1 MTQDVDPQTYYDVG
15 KGLYEKAGTVYNA
28 FKTSV
33 ATLGET
39 GSMAGSTDDGK
50 AWAQSYDSRAADVLG
65 AVNDLTKAL
74 ENYGGVIIQAGY
86 NHAMAE
92 YNANPSRKGAPPV
105 RPADPAS
112 VAGELT
118 APPSAGGPGTGLIE
132 NIGVLEHIG
141 IPVPDGDTDKL
152 GKASTAWN
160 QLATGPG
167 TTGVVQALGG
177 NAAKFRD
184 TKSPEVDY
192 IVKDL
197 DELHQAADAVLGSCA
212 ELAQSCSEYKTSLDE
227 LRTKMKETVEDLV
240 EELAISAAIGIA
252 TAFLSAGVGAF
263 AATAKAAASIK
274 KYAGIIR
281 GFIETWKISKN
292 IKSGVKKAHDVAGIR
307 KRLERIKNLGR
318 KGKGEEPKPEPKPTP
333 KRGKIDESAKP
344 FSPEERKV
352 ADLLADE
359 GKEVKALKEADSPGQ
374 RTPDALVDGKPTEF
388 KSLSEGATNTTVKNA
403 LNSAKGQADNAVI
416 DGRASGISK
425 EEAQRGLDRFLG
437 ANPDRMTNI
446 RIVGDGWE
454 ILWP

>member
-1 MTQDVDPQTYYDVG
+1 MTQDVDPQTFYDVG
-15 KGLYEKAGTVYNA
+15 KGLYEKASTVYNA

-33 ATLGET
+33 ASLGET

-50 AWAQSYDSRAADVLG
+50 AWAQSYDTRAADVLG

-92 YNANPSRKGAPPV
+92 YNANPSQKGAPPQ
-105 RPADPAS
+105 RPAEPAS
-112 VAGELT
+112 AAGALT

-141 IPVPDGDTDKL
+141 IPVPDGDTGKL
-152 GKASTAWN
+152 DKASTAWN

-167 TTGVVQALGG
+167 TTAVVQALSG

-184 TKSPEVDY
+184 TKSPEVEY

-197 DELHQAADAVLGSCA
+197 DELHQAADAILGSCA
-212 ELAQSCSEYKTSLDE
+212 ELAQSCSEYKTSLDD

-281 GFIETWKISKN
+281 GIIESWKISKN
-292 IKSGVKKAHDVAGIR
+292 IKSGVKKVHDVAAIR

-318 KGKGEEPKPEPKPTP
+318 KGKGEEPKPTPKPLPKGKLSEYFQGGNTP
-333 KRGKIDESAKP
+333 KASELEDYALSQGWTKTQTPNGPPKYVDENGVVRLTIKQGSPRTPGSEMPHIEIRDATGQRIDP
-344 FSPEERKV
+344 FGNPVTRN
-352 ADLLADE
+352 
-359 GKEVKALKEADSPGQ
+359 SPGNH
-374 RTPDALVDGKPTEF
+374 TPIIWD
-388 KSLSEGATNTTVKNA
+388 
-403 LNSAKGQADNAVI
+403 
-416 DGRASGISK
+416 
-425 EEAQRGLDRFLG
+425 
-437 ANPDRMTNI
+437 
-446 RIVGDGWE
+446 W
-454 ILWP
+454 

>member
-1 MTQDVDPQTYYDVG
+1 MTQDVDPQTFYDVG
-15 KGLYEKAGTVYNA
+15 KGLFEKAGTVYTT

-33 ATLGET
+33 EALGAT

-92 YNANPSRKGAPPV
+92 YDANPSQNGTPPV

-112 VAGELT
+112 VAGELS

-160 QLATGPG
+160 QLATGPA
-167 TTGVVQALGG
+167 TTAVVQALSG

-184 TKSPEVDY
+184 TKSPEVEY

-197 DELHQAADAVLGSCA
+197 DELHQAADAILGSCA
-212 ELAQSCSEYKTSLDE
+212 ELAQSCSEYKTSLDD
-227 LRTKMKETVEDLV
+227 LRTKMKETIEDLV
-240 EELAISAAIGIA
+240 EELAVSAAIGIA

-263 AATAKAAASIK
+263 AASAKAAASIK

-281 GFIETWKISKN
+281 GIIESWKISKN
-292 IKSGVKKAHDVAGIR
+292 IKSGVKKVHDVAGIR

-318 KGKGEEPKPEPKPTP
+318 KGKGEEPKPPPPTP
-333 KRGKIDESAKP
+333 TTPPGVKPDWPGRPANNGKGTIYQKP
-344 FSPEERKV
+344 
-352 ADLLADE
+352 
-359 GKEVKALKEADSPGQ
+359 GSPGDSNSVRVMEPGADPRYPNGYVKFTNEHNQ
-374 RTPDALVDGKPTEF
+374 PITLDGKPG
-388 KSLSEGATNTTVKNA
+388 S
-403 LNSAKGQADNAVI
+403 
-416 DGRASGISK
+416 RAETHIP
-425 EEAQRGLDRFLG
+425 R
-437 ANPDRMTNI
+437 NPDGSYPI
-446 RIVGDGWE
+446 PKGW
-454 ILWP
+454 

>member
-1 MTQDVDPQTYYDVG
+1 MTQDVDPQTFYDVG
-15 KGLYEKAGTVYNA
+15 KGLYEKAGTVYSA
-28 FKTSV
+28 FNTSV
-33 ATLGET
+33 ATLGTT

-92 YNANPSRKGAPPV
+92 YNANPSQKGTPPV

-152 GKASTAWN
+152 DKASTAWN

-167 TTGVVQALGG
+167 ITAVVQALSG

-184 TKSPEVDY
+184 TKSPEVEY

-197 DELHQAADAVLGSCA
+197 DELHQAADAILGSCA
-212 ELAQSCSEYKTSLDE
+212 ELAQSCSEYKTSLDD

-240 EELAISAAIGIA
+240 EELAISAVIGIA

-281 GFIETWKISKN
+281 GIIESWKISKN
-292 IKSGVKKAHDVAGIR
+292 IKSGVKKVHDVAGVR
-307 KRLERIKNLGR
+307 KRLERIKNLGK
-318 KGKGEEPKPEPKPTP
+318 KGKGEEPKPPPPTP
-333 KRGKIDESAKP
+333 ALPPGVKPGWPARPANNGKGTIYQKP
-344 FSPEERKV
+344 
-352 ADLLADE
+352 
-359 GKEVKALKEADSPGQ
+359 GSPGDSNSVRVMEPGADPRYPNGYVKFTNEHNQ
-374 RTPDALVDGKPTEF
+374 PITLDGKPG
-388 KSLSEGATNTTVKNA
+388 S
-403 LNSAKGQADNAVI
+403 
-416 DGRASGISK
+416 RAETHIP
-425 EEAQRGLDRFLG
+425 R
-437 ANPDRMTNI
+437 NPDGTYPI
-446 RIVGDGWE
+446 PKGW
-454 ILWP
+454 

>member
-1 MTQDVDPQTYYDVG
+1 MTQDVDPQTFYDVG
-15 KGLYEKAGTVYNA
+15 KGLYEKAGTVYSA
-28 FKTSV
+28 FNTSV
-33 ATLGET
+33 ATLGTT

-92 YNANPSRKGAPPV
+92 YNANPSQKGTPPV

-152 GKASTAWN
+152 DKASTAWN
-160 QLATGPG
+160 QLVTGPG
-167 TTGVVQALGG
+167 ITAVVQALSG

-184 TKSPEVDY
+184 TKSPEVEY

-197 DELHQAADAVLGSCA
+197 DELHQAADAILGSCA
-212 ELAQSCSEYKTSLDE
+212 ELAQSCSEYKTSLDD

-240 EELAISAAIGIA
+240 EELAISAVIGIA

-281 GFIETWKISKN
+281 GIIESWKISKN
-292 IKSGVKKAHDVAGIR
+292 IKSGVKKVHDVAGVR
-307 KRLERIKNLGR
+307 KRLERIKNLGK
-318 KGKGEEPKPEPKPTP
+318 KGKGEEPKPPPPTP
-333 KRGKIDESAKP
+333 ALPPGVKPGWPARPANNGKGTIYQKP
-344 FSPEERKV
+344 
-352 ADLLADE
+352 
-359 GKEVKALKEADSPGQ
+359 GSPGDSNSVRVMEPGADPRYPNGYVKFTNEHNQ
-374 RTPDALVDGKPTEF
+374 PITLDGKPG
-388 KSLSEGATNTTVKNA
+388 S
-403 LNSAKGQADNAVI
+403 
-416 DGRASGISK
+416 RAETHIP
-425 EEAQRGLDRFLG
+425 R
-437 ANPDRMTNI
+437 NPDGTYPI
-446 RIVGDGWE
+446 PKGW
-454 ILWP
+454 

>member
-15 KGLYEKAGTVYNA
+15 KGLYETAGTVYNA

-50 AWAQSYDSRAADVLG
+50 AWAQSYDSRATDVLG

-92 YNANPSRKGAPPV
+92 YNAHPSQNGAPPV

-152 GKASTAWN
+152 DKASTAWN

-167 TTGVVQALGG
+167 TTAVVQALSG

-184 TKSPEVDY
+184 TKSPEVDF

-197 DELHQAADAVLGSCA
+197 DELHQAADAILGSCA
-212 ELAQSCSEYKTSLDE
+212 ELAQSCSEYKTSLDD

-281 GFIETWKISKN
+281 GIIESWKISKN
-292 IKSGVKKAHDVAGIR
+292 ISSGVKKVHDVAGVR
-307 KRLERIKNLGR
+307 KKLERIKNLGR
-318 KGKGEEPKPEPKPTP
+318 KSKHEGGTLGPRVSIPEGSPKGISGYTKHAEEQIAG
-333 KRGKIDESAKP
+333 RDGGVGV
-344 FSPEERKV
+344 R
-352 ADLLADE
+352 
-359 GKEVKALKEADSPGQ
+359 
-374 RTPDALVDGKPTEF
+374 RDALEDAFQNPVRDVERLVDSQGRVSYRYTGEN
-388 KSLSEGATNTTVKNA
+388 ATVVVN
-403 LNSAKGQADNAVI
+403 Q
-416 DGRASGISK
+416 DGRVITGWANNSSGT
-425 EEAQRGLDRFLG
+425 GG
-437 ANPDRMTNI
+437 T
-446 RIVGDGWE
+446 GG
-454 ILWP
+454 